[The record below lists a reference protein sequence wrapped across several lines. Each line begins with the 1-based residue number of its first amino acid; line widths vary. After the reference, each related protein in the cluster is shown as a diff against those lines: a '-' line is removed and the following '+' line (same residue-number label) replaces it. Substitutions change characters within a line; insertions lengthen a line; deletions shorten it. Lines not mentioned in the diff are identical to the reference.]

1 MNNAV
6 IKMIKAIERFINQK
20 KGDITDYRLVIY
32 YSDSEGLIYNIV
44 TDMLCASTLSIVLN
58 DEIRKKESECSSWMF
73 NYLMVEGFTIC
84 KKEEVEYNYLKFQKD
99 YFENNYFMIKKAY
112 DDLSKEL
119 NHKN

>member
-1 MNNAV
+1 MNNQV
-6 IKMIKAIERFINQK
+6 IKMIKAIETFINQK
-20 KGDITDYRLVIY
+20 KGDLTDYRLVIY
-32 YSDSEGLIYNIV
+32 YSDSEGWIYKIV
-44 TDMLCASTLSIVLN
+44 TDMICASTLSIVLN

-112 DDLSKEL
+112 DDLAKEL